1 MYTLAAEV
9 AVAGSGGWAARGAA
23 WLVATVLATGGVAE
37 VLVRV
42 WHPTPRTQVI
52 RGAYRDPTL
61 EVIDAGGT
69 PLWRHTSSDWRKL
82 WDPPCLGQSPKRT
95 LAFVG
100 DSLINVTGS
109 NYARD
114 NFAVTLQRL
123 LDNHEPGWCVVN
135 LAHFAYSAAQKRA
148 ALDDLYAR
156 AEVDLVVWEVW
167 GEGPTY
173 YGIGD
178 SLYSVGN
185 HFRGPDGVPYLP
197 GVPVPGALNAAL
209 FEWSAAWQYALL
221 ALAVAPEAE
230 DVTPHHAAALAAA
243 EVEGARLVYWR
254 FTELSHSLDEPSSV
268 VLPIR
273 DRVDAFL
280 MSRGA
285 EVIEERPRL
294 AGQDVN
300 QIRHMDCCHYN
311 PKGHQVLARM
321 FFDWLTTEVTL
332 PAE

>member
-1 MYTLAAEV
+1 V
-9 AVAGSGGWAARGAA
+9 VVAGSGGTAARAA
-23 WLVATVLATGGVAE
+23 GWLVATALATGLIAE
-37 VLVRV
+37 ALVRAL
-42 WHPTPRTQVI
+42 HPTPRTQVI

-61 EVIDAGGT
+61 EVIDVGGT
-69 PLWRHTSSDWRKL
+69 PVWRHTSAGWRTL
-82 WDPPCLGQSPKRT
+82 WSPPCLGQSPKRT

-109 NYARD
+109 DYAKD

-123 LDNHEPGWCVVN
+123 LDAHEPGWCVVN

-148 ALDDLYAR
+148 ALDELYAR

-173 YGIGD
+173 YGIGE
-178 SLYSVGN
+178 SLYSLGN
-185 HFRGPDGVPYLP
+185 HVRGADGVPYLP

-209 FEWSAAWQYALL
+209 FEGSAAWQYALL
-221 ALAVAPEAE
+221 ALAVSPEAE
-230 DVTPHHAAALAAA
+230 DVTPQHAAALAAA
-243 EVEGARLVYWR
+243 EAEGARVVFWR
-254 FTELSHSLDEPSSV
+254 FTELSHSLAEPSSV

-273 DRVDAFL
+273 DRVDTFL
-280 MSRGA
+280 AARGA

-300 QIRHMDCCHYN
+300 LIRHMDCCHYN

-332 PAE
+332 PED